1 MLALNAYELG
11 DAVDLGRRAVALAVG
26 EDAPATLAHA
36 LNTVGTA
43 KIIGGQQSGL
53 DELLR
58 SFELATAA
66 GLEEHIGRAMIHL
79 ADIAAQTRNHA
90 LADRYLPEALD
101 YCGERGLDLWL
112 RYLNVYSARIELDR
126 GRWSQALDA
135 IPPSVVDPGTPLPRI
150 VALVV
155 LGLVRA
161 RRGDPE
167 SSTALDEAGALAE
180 AAIELQWAL
189 PVAAARAEAAWL
201 VGDFEAVRR
210 ETDEAFAAAADHG
223 LPWWSGE
230 LACWRRRAGVV
241 DVPPPV
247 VAEPWLLELGGEWDE
262 AAARWRDLGC
272 PYEEALALAGGDDDA
287 LRRSHALLVELGA
300 APAASIVARRLR
312 GRGVRGISRGPR
324 SATRVSPA
332 GLTNREVEVLQLLV
346 DGLGNREIAER
357 LYVSPRTVEHHVS
370 AVLRKLQARTRG
382 EAAAVAARGGLLKD
396 R

>member
-79 ADIAAQTRNHA
+79 ADVAAQTRNHA

-247 VAEPWLLELGGEWDE
+247 VAEPWLLELGGEWD
-262 AAARWRDLGC
+262 RPRR
-272 PYEEALALAGGDDDA
+272 GGA
-287 LRRSHALLVELGA
+287 TSAVRTRRRSRLPAGTTMRFGAPTPCSSSLGA

-332 GLTNREVEVLQLLV
+332 GR
-346 DGLGNREIAER
+346 
-357 LYVSPRTVEHHVS
+357 RT
-370 AVLRKLQARTRG
+370 AR
-382 EAAAVAARGGLLKD
+382 
-396 R
+396 